1 MIKAIIL
8 IAYFISLYL
17 VIFWLLTLYEKGIR
31 LAPRKLKKFPFVTIC
46 VPAYN
51 EESNIKET
59 IQSVIDL
66 DYPREKIEIIVV
78 NDGSKDNTKK
88 VVEKLIKENK
98 NRNITLINQKN
109 QGKGV
114 AMNNALRRAK
124 GEFFVPL
131 DADSIVKKEAL
142 QVLLPH
148 FYKKNIAAVLPVIE
162 VQHKS
167 TLVRQIQHCEY
178 LINFYYKRVMSRL
191 NCVHV
196 TPGPFSVYRKDV
208 LVGLGGFDEKNL
220 VEDLEIAIRIQ
231 KANFEIIQT
240 LETSILTKAPGTFL
254 EFYKQRN
261 RWYKGSL
268 INIFKYRRLIFNR
281 SYGDFG
287 VLQMPMVFIS
297 AFISVTLFLIV
308 VFWKLLK
315 PLIDKIYDL
324 SHINF
329 DFIPLFTKGV
339 KDYTILNLN
348 FTPMFYGL
356 VILFL
361 GLIFLVLAHHKAG
374 ERVRHNKKPI
384 FFYIILYPFMIGV
397 IWIGVIFDLIRG
409 KIQRW

>member
-1 MIKAIIL
+1 MIKSIIL
-8 IAYFISLYL
+8 VAYFISLYL

-31 LAPRKLKKFPFVTIC
+31 LAPRKLKKFPFVTVC

-66 DYPREKIEIIVV
+66 DYPRNKIEIIVV

-88 VVEKLIKENK
+88 VVEKLIRENK
-98 NRNITLINQKN
+98 NITLINQKN
-109 QGKGV
+109 QGKGA

-131 DADSIVKKEAL
+131 DADSIVQKEAL

-167 TLVRQIQHCEY
+167 TLMRQIQHCEY

-231 KANFEIIQT
+231 KANFEIVQT

-297 AFISVTLFLIV
+297 AFVSVTLFLIV
-308 VFWKLLK
+308 VFWKLLD
-315 PLIDKIYDL
+315 PLITKIYDL
-324 SHINF
+324 SHIQF

-339 KDYTILNLN
+339 KNYTILNLN

-361 GLIFLVLAHHKAG
+361 GLIFLVLAHHRAG
-374 ERVRHNKKPI
+374 ERIRHNKKPI

-397 IWIGVIFDLIRG
+397 IWTGVIFDLIRG
-409 KIQRW
+409 KIQKW

>member
-1 MIKAIIL
+1 MIKLIIL

-31 LAPRKLKKFPFVTIC
+31 LPPRKLKKFPFVTVC

-66 DYPREKIEIIVV
+66 DYPKNKIEILVV
-78 NDGSKDNTKK
+78 NDGSKDGTKK
-88 VVEKLIKENK
+88 VVEKLIRETKNK
-98 NRNITLINQKN
+98 NIILINQKN
-109 QGKGV
+109 QGKGA
-114 AMNNALRRAK
+114 AMNNALRMAK

-131 DADSIVKKEAL
+131 DADSIVQKEAL
-142 QVLLPH
+142 KVLLPY
-148 FYKKNIAAVLPVIE
+148 FYKKNIAAVLPIIE
-162 VQHKS
+162 IQHKS
-167 TLVRQIQHCEY
+167 TLMRQIQHCEY

-196 TPGPFSVYRKDV
+196 TPGPFSVYRKEV

-231 KANFEIIQT
+231 KANFEITQT

-254 EFYKQRN
+254 DFYKQRN

-268 INIFKYRRLIFNR
+268 INIFKYRQLIFNR

-297 AFISVTLFLIV
+297 AFISITLFLIV
-308 VFWKLLK
+308 VFWKLLR
-315 PLIDKIYDL
+315 PLINKIYDL
-324 SHINF
+324 SHIQF

-339 KDYTILNLN
+339 KNYTILNLN
-348 FTPMFYGL
+348 FGPMFYGL

-397 IWIGVIFDLIRG
+397 IWVGVIFDLIRG
-409 KIQRW
+409 KIQKW